1 MKDYLQRRLD
11 AGTVWMGDLPRE
23 IRLPLTFAA
32 GCAVYYLV
40 YAVLLI
46 FYLGQG
52 PAEEY
57 LRYEALLLGV
67 IAVLSSL
74 VGLAVAF
81 RRGGE
86 SLVCARAALRQI
98 RRPEIFLLWIWLVL
112 AVLNS
117 FLSSRF
123 HGLRLLAN
131 RWQLMDVF
139 LFSLLLCPLGFAL
152 ARLRSPRLLWIGMD
166 TAMILTAPLFF
177 CGMWTVFTGGSVPF
191 INSVSYIYRGRL
203 ALNLNPNIT
212 GAYAALFL
220 FLGLYRLHSL
230 RSRAA
235 RALIWLGEAVWLIA
249 LASSASR
256 GNIIAAA
263 VGLGFYVSVRLFRA
277 GKKPEW
283 KKILLTVLAGLAV
296 AVLFYLLC
304 RVMQQIFYAFQAR
317 AASHAR
323 AAAQASGHASGQTGV
338 QTDNRT
344 VENAYRLGG
353 RDIIWNAIFKEL
365 TWNWHIWLHGCGPG
379 YVIPHIQSLM
389 GRHYYTHNQFLEIL
403 VGQGLAPMLLYLAW
417 LFFIARDS
425 VALIRTGPDRGD
437 RNWTLPIVLL
447 VLVVANLMEALLA
460 GTLHYVGHLFFLIG
474 GYVAGTWVP
483 TKKKT

>member
-11 AGTVWMGDLPRE
+11 AGTVWMGNLPRE

-32 GCAVYYLV
+32 SCAVYYLV

-52 PAEEY
+52 SAEEY

-139 LFSLLLCPLGFAL
+139 LCSLLLCPLGFAL

-166 TAMILTAPLFF
+166 AAIGQTPAIIDAICRSAENSPLS
-177 CGMWTVFTGGSVPF
+177 GVRIQMLLDVYP
-191 INSVSYIYRGRL
+191 
-203 ALNLNPNIT
+203 
-212 GAYAALFL
+212 YA
-220 FLGLYRLHSL
+220 
-230 RSRAA
+230 
-235 RALIWLGEAVWLIA
+235 
-249 LASSASR
+249 
-256 GNIIAAA
+256 
-263 VGLGFYVSVRLFRA
+263 
-277 GKKPEW
+277 
-283 KKILLTVLAGLAV
+283 
-296 AVLFYLLC
+296 
-304 RVMQQIFYAFQAR
+304 FYADD
-317 AASHAR
+317 HL
-323 AAAQASGHASGQTGV
+323 TGKV
-338 QTDNRT
+338 
-344 VENAYRLGG
+344 
-353 RDIIWNAIFKEL
+353 
-365 TWNWHIWLHGCGPG
+365 
-379 YVIPHIQSLM
+379 M
-389 GRHYYTHNQFLEIL
+389 GE
-403 VGQGLAPMLLYLAW
+403 
-417 LFFIARDS
+417 S
-425 VALIRTGPDRGD
+425 
-437 RNWTLPIVLL
+437 
-447 VLVVANLMEALLA
+447 
-460 GTLHYVGHLFFLIG
+460 
-474 GYVAGTWVP
+474 
-483 TKKKT
+483 